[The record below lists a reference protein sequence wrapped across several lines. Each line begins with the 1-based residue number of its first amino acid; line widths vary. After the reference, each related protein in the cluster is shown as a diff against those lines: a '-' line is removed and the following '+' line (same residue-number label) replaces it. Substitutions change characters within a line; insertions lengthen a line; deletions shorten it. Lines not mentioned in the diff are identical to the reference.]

1 MSDALTSWAPKLP
14 ETALVPLEKRERK
27 REIAKIRRFLALVD
41 PEIAR
46 LAAEFDDLRCV
57 CFYLR
62 HIDRESAY
70 ALLGQTPP
78 WAVNNA
84 PPMPP
89 PWAAVVSALSRLI
102 PSSNL
107 SAEQVQAL
115 CEGNGG
121 YRTARD
127 LVTQARE
134 EELAAALTPAML
146 GSLSHMALT
155 AKSEGARVMAATAT
169 LSRNTPRKKATE
181 ALPPPPAPAQEA
193 EKPRGPTL
201 NDLFAGG
208 VVTQGGRT

>member
-1 MSDALTSWAPKLP
+1 MSDALTRWAPKLP

-46 LAAEFDDLRCV
+46 LAEDFDDLRCV

-62 HIDRESAY
+62 HIDRECAY

-78 WAVNNA
+78 WAVNDA

-89 PWAAVVSALSRLI
+89 PWPTVALALSRLAI
-102 PSSNL
+102 SGNL

-115 CEGNGG
+115 CEGNRG
-121 YRTARD
+121 YRAARD

-146 GSLSHMALT
+146 GSLSDMALR
-155 AKSEGARVMAATAT
+155 AKSESARVMAATAT
-169 LSRNTPRKKATE
+169 LSRNTPRKKAVE
-181 ALPPPPAPAQEA
+181 ALSPSPPAQEA

-208 VVTQGGRT
+208 VATQGGRT